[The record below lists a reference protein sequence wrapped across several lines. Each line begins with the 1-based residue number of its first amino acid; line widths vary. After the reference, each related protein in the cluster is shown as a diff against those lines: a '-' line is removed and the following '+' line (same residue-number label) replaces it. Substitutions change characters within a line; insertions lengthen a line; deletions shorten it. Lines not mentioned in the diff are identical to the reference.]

1 MLRTNLSTRPFYNVR
16 AVRAVLGLFAL
27 VVIAFTLFNVVQLVS
42 LSARQRTL
50 SADAVRAENE
60 AARLRSQAVAFRAR
74 IDPRELAS
82 VSADAKEAN
91 AIIDRRAFSW
101 TTLFSQFEQALP
113 PDVRITAV
121 QPRREQNG
129 TFAVNIG
136 VQARRVED
144 VEAFIEALE
153 ARTPFKQVLA
163 TEEQTADNGLIEA
176 IIDGKYLVERPG
188 SAAAPAPASGPD
200 ATASAAGKRA
210 SQ

>member
-1 MLRTNLSTRPFYNVR
+1 
-16 AVRAVLGLFAL
+16 
-27 VVIAFTLFNVVQLVS
+27 
-42 LSARQRTL
+42 
-50 SADAVRAENE
+50 
-60 AARLRSQAVAFRAR
+60 LRSQAAGFRAR
-74 IDPRELAS
+74 IDPRELAA

-101 TTLFSQFEQALP
+101 TMLFSQFEQALP

-136 VQARRVED
+136 IQARRVED

-176 IIDGKYLVERPG
+176 IIDGKYFVERPG
-188 SAAAPAPASGPD
+188 ATAAPAPASGPD
-200 ATASAAGKRA
+200 ATASATGKRA
-210 SQ
+210 SR

>member
-16 AVRAVLGLFAL
+16 AVRAVLGLCAL
-27 VVIAFTLFNVVQLVS
+27 GVIAFTLFNAVQFIR

-50 SADAVRAENE
+50 SADAVRAETE
-60 AARLRSQAVAFRAR
+60 AARLRAQAAGFRAR

-121 QPRREQNG
+121 QPRREQDG
-129 TFAVNIG
+129 SFAVNIG

-153 ARTPFKQVLA
+153 ARTPFHDVLPV
-163 TEEQTADNGLIEA
+163 EEQTSESGLIEA
-176 IIDGKYLVERPG
+176 VIDGHYKPERP
-188 SAAAPAPASGPD
+188 AAPARASGGD
-200 ATASAAGKRA
+200 ATETAVGKRA

>member
-16 AVRAVLGLFAL
+16 AVRAVLGLFGL
-27 VVIAFTLFNVVQLVS
+27 VVVAFTLFNVVQLAS

-60 AARLRSQAVAFRAR
+60 AARLRSQAAAFRAR

-121 QPRREQNG
+121 QPRREQDG

-144 VEAFIEALE
+144 VEAFIQALE
-153 ARTPFKQVLA
+153 AGTPFKEVLA
-163 TEEQTADNGLIEA
+163 REEQTGDNGLIEA
-176 IIDGKYLVERPG
+176 IIDGKYLLAHPG
-188 SAAAPAPASGPD
+188 ATAAPAPASGPNT
-200 ATASAAGKRA
+200 TASAAGKRA
-210 SQ
+210 SR

>member
-16 AVRAVLGLFAL
+16 AVRALLGLAAL
-27 VVIAFTLFNVVQLVS
+27 LVAGFTLFNAAQLIR
-42 LSARQRTL
+42 LSATQRTL
-50 SADAVRAENE
+50 SADAVRAETE
-60 AARLRSQAVAFRAR
+60 AARLRADAVRLR
-74 IDPRELAS
+74 GQIDPRELAL
-82 VSADAKEAN
+82 VSADAREAN

-101 TTLFSQFEQALP
+101 TELFAQFEESLP

-153 ARTPFKQVLA
+153 AQTPFRDVLPV
-163 TEEQTADNGLIEA
+163 EEQTGDDGLIEA
-176 IIDGKYLVERPG
+176 VLDGHYAPELPG
-188 SAAAPAPASGPD
+188 AAAVQD
-200 ATASAAGKRA
+200 AAATAAGKRA
-210 SQ
+210 AR

>member
-60 AARLRSQAVAFRAR
+60 AARLRSQAAGFRAR

-82 VSADAKEAN
+82 VSAEAKEAN

-101 TTLFSQFEQALP
+101 TALFSQFEQALP

-121 QPRREQNG
+121 QPRREQDG

-144 VEAFIEALE
+144 VEAFIQALE
-153 ARTPFKQVLA
+153 AGAPFKEVLA
-163 TEEQTADNGLIEA
+163 REEQTGDNGLIEA
-176 IIDGKYLVERPG
+176 IIDGRYLPDRPG
-188 SAAAPAPASGPD
+188 VAAAPASGPD

-210 SQ
+210 SR

>member
-16 AVRAVLGLFAL
+16 AVRAALGLCAL
-27 VVIAFTLFNVVQLVS
+27 VVAAFTLFNVVQLVS

-60 AARLRSQAVAFRAR
+60 AARLRSQAAAFRAR

-136 VQARRVED
+136 IQARRVED

-153 ARTPFKQVLA
+153 ARTPFRDVLPV
-163 TEEQTADNGLIEA
+163 EEQTGDSGLIEA
-176 IIDGKYLVERPG
+176 IIDGRYMPARPG
-188 SAAAPAPASGPD
+188 AAAAPAPASGPNP
-200 ATASAAGKRA
+200 TASAAGKQA
-210 SQ
+210 SR

>member
-27 VVIAFTLFNVVQLVS
+27 VVVAFTLFNVVQLIS

-60 AARLRSQAVAFRAR
+60 AARLRSQAAAFRAR

-101 TTLFSQFEQALP
+101 TTLSRSSSRRCR

-121 QPRREQNG
+121 SRAASRTAPSPSTSACRRG
-129 TFAVNIG
+129 ASKTS
-136 VQARRVED
+136 RP
-144 VEAFIEALE
+144 FIEALE
-153 ARTPFKQVLA
+153 ARNAVQAKCCV
-163 TEEQTADNGLIEA
+163 EEQTGDL
-176 IIDGKYLVERPG
+176 RPDR
-188 SAAAPAPASGPD
+188 SDHRRPS
-200 ATASAAGKRA
+200 TC
-210 SQ
+210 

>member
-16 AVRAVLGLFAL
+16 AVRAVLGLIVL
-27 VVIAFTLFNVVQLVS
+27 VVAAFTLFNAVQLIA

-60 AARLRSQAVAFRAR
+60 AARLRTQAAAFRAR
-74 IDPRELAS
+74 IDPRELTS
-82 VSADAKEAN
+82 VSAEAKEAN

-153 ARTPFKQVLA
+153 ARTPFKEVLA
-163 TEEQTADNGLIEA
+163 REEQTGDNGLIEA

-188 SAAAPAPASGPD
+188 AAAASGPD
-200 ATASAAGKRA
+200 ATTSAAGKRA
-210 SQ
+210 SR

>member
-1 MLRTNLSTRPFYNVR
+1 MLRSNLSTRPFYNVR

-27 VVIAFTLFNVVQLVS
+27 VVVAFTLFNVVQLVT

-50 SADAVRAENE
+50 SADAVRAETE
-60 AARLRSQAVAFRAR
+60 AARLRTQAAAFRAR
-74 IDPRELAS
+74 IDPRELLA

-153 ARTPFKQVLA
+153 ARTPFRDVLPV
-163 TEEQTADNGLIEA
+163 EEQTGDSGLIEA
-176 IIDGKYLVERPG
+176 IIDGRYLIERPG
-188 SAAAPAPASGPD
+188 PTTPAPASGP
-200 ATASAAGKRA
+200 APTGAAAGKRTLR
-210 SQ
+210 

>member
-16 AVRAVLGLFAL
+16 AVRAVLGLFLLA
-27 VVIAFTLFNVVQLVS
+27 VAAFTLFNVVQLIA

-50 SADAVRAENE
+50 SADAVRNENE
-60 AARLRSQAVAFRAR
+60 AARLRSQAAGFRAR

-82 VSADAKEAN
+82 VSAEAKEAN

-101 TTLFSQFEQALP
+101 TALFSQFEQALP

-121 QPRREQNG
+121 QPRREQDG
-129 TFAVNIG
+129 TFAINIG

-176 IIDGKYLVERPG
+176 IIDGKYRLERPG
-188 SAAAPAPASGPD
+188 AAAAPTPASSPD
-200 ATASAAGKRA
+200 ATATAAGKRA
-210 SQ
+210 AR

>member
-16 AVRAVLGLFAL
+16 AVRALIGLFGL
-27 VVIAFTLFNVVQLVS
+27 IVLAFTLFNVVEFIR
-42 LSARQRTL
+42 LSTRQSTL
-50 SADAVRAENE
+50 SADAVRAETE
-60 AARLRSQAVAFRAR
+60 AARLRTQAAAFRAR

-121 QPRREQNG
+121 QPRREQDG

-144 VEAFIEALE
+144 VEAFIQALE
-153 ARTPFKQVLA
+153 AQTPFKDVLA
-163 TEEQTADNGLIEA
+163 REEQTGDNGLIEA
-176 IIDGKYLVERPG
+176 IIDGRYMPAR
-188 SAAAPAPASGPD
+188 PAPATASAHD
-200 ATASAAGKRA
+200 ATASAVGKQAAR
-210 SQ
+210 

>member
-16 AVRAVLGLFAL
+16 AVRAVLGLFTL
-27 VVIAFTLFNVVQLVS
+27 VVVAFTLFNAVQLIT

-60 AARLRSQAVAFRAR
+60 AARLRSQAAAFRAR
-74 IDPRELAS
+74 IDPRELVS

-136 VQARRVED
+136 IQARRVED

-153 ARTPFKQVLA
+153 ARTPFRDVLPV
-163 TEEQTADNGLIEA
+163 EEQTGDSGLIEA
-176 IIDGKYLVERPG
+176 IIDGHYMPARPG
-188 SAAAPAPASGPD
+188 AAVAPASGPNP
-200 ATASAAGKRA
+200 TASAAGKRA
-210 SQ
+210 SR

>member
-27 VVIAFTLFNVVQLVS
+27 VVAAFTLFNAVQLIT
-42 LSARQRTL
+42 LRARQNTL

-60 AARLRSQAVAFRAR
+60 AARLRSQAAGFRAR

-82 VSADAKEAN
+82 VSADAREAN

-113 PDVRITAV
+113 ADVRITAV

-129 TFAVNIG
+129 LFAVNIG
-136 VQARRVED
+136 IQARRVED

-153 ARTPFKQVLA
+153 AQTPFRDVLPVQ
-163 TEEQTADNGLIEA
+163 EQTADNGLIEA
-176 IIDGKYLVERPG
+176 IIDGKYMPDRPG
-188 SAAAPAPASGPD
+188 ATAAASGTD
-200 ATASAAGKRA
+200 TTARAAGKQARR
-210 SQ
+210 

>member
-16 AVRAVLGLFAL
+16 AVRAVLGLFAF
-27 VVIAFTLFNVVQLVS
+27 VVIAFTLFNAVQAIRLYT
-42 LSARQRTL
+42 RQNTL
-50 SADAVRAENE
+50 SADAVRAETE
-60 AARLRSQAVAFRAR
+60 AARLRAQAAGFRAR

-82 VSADAKEAN
+82 VSADAREAN

-121 QPRREQNG
+121 QPRREQDG

-136 VQARRVED
+136 IQARRVED

-153 ARTPFKQVLA
+153 ARTPFRDVLPV
-163 TEEQTADNGLIEA
+163 EEQTGDGGLIEA
-176 IIDGKYLVERPG
+176 IIDGRYRPERPG
-188 SAAAPAPASGPD
+188 AAAAPAGAPD
-200 ATASAAGKRA
+200 TTASADGKRA
-210 SQ
+210 AR

>member
-16 AVRAVLGLFAL
+16 AVRAILGLFAL
-27 VVIAFTLFNVVQLVS
+27 VVVAFTLFNVVQFIR

-50 SADAVRAENE
+50 SGDAVRAETE
-60 AARLRSQAVAFRAR
+60 AARLRAQAAGFRAR

-101 TTLFSQFEQALP
+101 TTLFSQFEEALP
-113 PDVRITAV
+113 ADVRITAV
-121 QPRREQNG
+121 QPRREQDG
-129 TFAVNIG
+129 SFAVNIG

-153 ARTPFKQVLA
+153 ARTPFRDVLPV
-163 TEEQTADNGLIEA
+163 EEQTADGGLIEA
-176 IIDGKYLVERPG
+176 IIDGRYMPQRP
-188 SAAAPAPASGPD
+188 AAAVAPASGP
-200 ATASAAGKRA
+200 APTASAAGKRA
-210 SQ
+210 AR

>member
-16 AVRAVLGLFAL
+16 AVRAVLGLIVL
-27 VVIAFTLFNVVQLVS
+27 VVAAFTLFNAVQLIA

-60 AARLRSQAVAFRAR
+60 AARLRTQAAAFRAR
-74 IDPRELAS
+74 IDPRELTS
-82 VSADAKEAN
+82 VSAEAKEAN

-144 VEAFIEALE
+144 VEAFIQALE
-153 ARTPFKQVLA
+153 ASTPFKQVLA
-163 TEEQTADNGLIEA
+163 REEQTGDNGLIEA

-188 SAAAPAPASGPD
+188 AAAASGPD

-210 SQ
+210 SR

>member
-60 AARLRSQAVAFRAR
+60 AARLRTQAAAFRAR

-121 QPRREQNG
+121 QPRREQDG
-129 TFAVNIG
+129 SFAVNIG

-176 IIDGKYLVERPG
+176 IIDGKYRLERPG
-188 SAAAPAPASGPD
+188 AAAAPTPASSPD
-200 ATASAAGKRA
+200 ATATAAGKRA
-210 SQ
+210 AR

>member
-16 AVRAVLGLFAL
+16 AVRALLGLLAL
-27 VVIAFTLFNVVQLVS
+27 VVIAFTLFNVIQTVRL
-42 LSARQRTL
+42 LALERTL
-50 SADAVRAENE
+50 GADAVRAETE
-60 AARLRSQAVAFRAR
+60 AARLRAQAAGFRAR

-82 VSADAKEAN
+82 VSADAREAN

-121 QPRREQNG
+121 QPRREQDG

-136 VQARRVED
+136 VEARRVED

-153 ARTPFKQVLA
+153 TRTPFRDVLPV
-163 TEEQTADNGLIEA
+163 EEQTSDSGLIEA
-176 IIDGKYLVERPG
+176 VIDGRYRPERPG
-188 SAAAPAPASGPD
+188 TVATPASAPD
-200 ATASAAGKRA
+200 TTASAAGKRA
-210 SQ
+210 AR